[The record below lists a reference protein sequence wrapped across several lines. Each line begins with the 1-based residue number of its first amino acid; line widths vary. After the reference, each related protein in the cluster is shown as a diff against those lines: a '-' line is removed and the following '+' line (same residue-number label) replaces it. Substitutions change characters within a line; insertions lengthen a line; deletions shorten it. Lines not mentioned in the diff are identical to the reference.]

1 MASSTPNT
9 TILDFVHARI
19 QRMPIEALS
28 DLRISISDGEPLDFF
43 YVVWDKII
51 LEGLDNTSGR
61 IIIRGPHGDID
72 LNIDSLLGNYAELF
86 ALVGQYPQY
95 RPDL

>member
-1 MASSTPNT
+1 MAT
-9 TILDFVHARI
+9 
-19 QRMPIEALS
+19 EALEG
-28 DLRISISDGEPLDFF
+28 LHIVISDGTALDFF

-51 LEGLDNTSGR
+51 ADGLENMAGR
-61 IIIRGPHGDID
+61 ILIRSPDGEID
-72 LNIDSLLGNYAELF
+72 LNVDDLLGNHAELF